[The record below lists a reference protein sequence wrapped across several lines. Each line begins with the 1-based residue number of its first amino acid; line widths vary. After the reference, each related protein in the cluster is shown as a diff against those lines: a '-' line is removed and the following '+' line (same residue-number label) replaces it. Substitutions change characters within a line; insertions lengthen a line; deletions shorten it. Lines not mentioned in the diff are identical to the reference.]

1 MNEQNDDAQNFALMT
16 VAAVVALVIAGVLA
30 LAISTTMGGARGARG
45 AAANTAVAATRGPA
59 TPASGSSVTQADA
72 AAAVPNLGPAD
83 GRIYF
88 ELASDALP
96 ADAQADLARIA
107 DAARTDPGKVVLISG
122 FHDESGDAS
131 KNAELAKNRAVA
143 VRHALEANGVA
154 RERLVM
160 DKPRVTLGGADARE
174 ARRVEMRLR

>member
-1 MNEQNDDAQNFALMT
+1 MNEQNDDAQNFALMA

-30 LAISTTMGGARGARG
+30 LAISTTMGGTRG
-45 AAANTAVAATRGPA
+45 AAASTAAAATGGPA
-59 TPASGSSVTQADA
+59 TPASGSSVTQAVA

-96 ADAQADLARIA
+96 ADAQADLARVA
-107 DAARTDPGKVVLISG
+107 DAARADPGKVVLISG

-143 VRHALEANGVA
+143 VHHALEANGVA